1 MGPIPSMCPSS
12 ENAMGGGDSG
22 RGQSLLPTLQLPPPG
37 EPLRLLPSSPGWRLA
52 GNVGGFLISP
62 SPVGSDAWG
71 AAPTSR
77 MPRGAP
83 NPSPTREGRGQDEP
97 PPLGRPPPLQ
107 GRWGGRRCLPG
118 VRPCPPSHPPGG
130 AGEARSDEEPEPRRR
145 AERGAV
151 GAAAASACGRRFWS
165 PGRTSELGA
174 ARISGRQSP
183 ERPLY
188 PWVGPF
194 LETMR
199 VTCSPTMCW
208 TLLFLLAIF
217 MEGIVCKGGRGGAR
231 GSARGSARGT
241 SRRSKSAPRYRSSG
255 TALRVAAAAA
265 AGGAAAAAA
274 AAGMSMGG
282 PDSPQYGEMQP
293 SNNTAGSTHHPG
305 PWPLLYVSASLW
317 CVALVPRAL

>member
-1 MGPIPSMCPSS
+1 
-12 ENAMGGGDSG
+12 
-22 RGQSLLPTLQLPPPG
+22 
-37 EPLRLLPSSPGWRLA
+37 
-52 GNVGGFLISP
+52 
-62 SPVGSDAWG
+62 
-71 AAPTSR
+71 
-77 MPRGAP
+77 MPRGGSRPRRA
-83 NPSPTREGRGQDEP
+83 SASRETPILAGGRGGQ
-97 PPLGRPPPLQ
+97 
-107 GRWGGRRCLPG
+107 RCLPG
-118 VRPCPPSHPPGG
+118 VRPCPPPTGG
-130 AGEARSDEEPEPRRR
+130 GVGAREARSDEEPEPRRR

-151 GAAAASACGRRFWS
+151 GAAAASGAPDGW
-165 PGRTSELGA
+165 TGA
-174 ARISGRQSP
+174 AQRQAKPGATES
-183 ERPLY
+183 ERG
-188 PWVGPF
+188 WAHF

-199 VTCSPTMCW
+199 VKCSPAMCW

-231 GSARGSARGT
+231 GSARGTARGT

-274 AAGMSMGG
+274 AAGMRMGG

-317 CVALVPRAL
+317 CVALVPRAF